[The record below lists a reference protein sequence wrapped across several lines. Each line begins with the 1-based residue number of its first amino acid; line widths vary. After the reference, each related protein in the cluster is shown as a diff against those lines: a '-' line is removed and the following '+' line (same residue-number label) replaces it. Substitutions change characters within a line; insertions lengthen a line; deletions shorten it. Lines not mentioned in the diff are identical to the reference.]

1 MWIGILIIRVTFTP
15 NAGDR
20 RRTIDSA
27 TQRDSIRRPIQ
38 RLVLAAPLCQSPPN
52 PQWVSASIYD
62 RNDHQHAFAH
72 RVIDAK
78 GKSLRQRP
86 MVSQGDF
93 MNAPV
98 IRQGIDISDQAAA
111 EIVAKPG
118 RLPLIKP
125 GSSEILVAG

>member
-1 MWIGILIIRVTFTP
+1 
-15 NAGDR
+15 
-20 RRTIDSA
+20 
-27 TQRDSIRRPIQ
+27 
-38 RLVLAAPLCQSPPN
+38 
-52 PQWVSASIYD
+52 
-62 RNDHQHAFAH
+62 
-72 RVIDAK
+72 
-78 GKSLRQRP
+78 

-93 MNAPV
+93 MNAAV